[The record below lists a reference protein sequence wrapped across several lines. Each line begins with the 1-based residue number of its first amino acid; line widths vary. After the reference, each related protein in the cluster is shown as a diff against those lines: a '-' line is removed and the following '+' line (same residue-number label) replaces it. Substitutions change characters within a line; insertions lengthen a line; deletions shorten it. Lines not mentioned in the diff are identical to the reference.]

1 MAHPLSGSAYAYAK
15 AGGNLGGRSGMHPP
29 DRFLLAS
36 GRQFGILV
44 TVHLLPRPVPAVWQ
58 LQPYRLEGD
67 EQPVGTLLQLEVIS

>member
-1 MAHPLSGSAYAYAK
+1 
-15 AGGNLGGRSGMHPP
+15 MHPP